1 MKRNIRIS
9 KQILRDYEKL
19 VSEISEINGMIYHHK
34 SIIKTYSS
42 QIKNL
47 YKKRSLDFVLGNHFN
62 YRSPHDGKFIWG
74 DFYTVDKKNF
84 SSKVQIISRK
94 VSNYYVAI
102 GYEYFEK
109 FLRSISAR
117 IIINNKKLVEDENPR
132 LGFNSYKSC
141 LFHLQD
147 KYKNNLD
154 LVHLLKN
161 INPELK
167 RSFEKEKGLKNFLN
181 FYTVYSICRNH
192 TIHSNDFIDVKI
204 FKAGDPVNK
213 EFAVRYF
220 GIELDK
226 KQTKYLID
234 TTDTYDETLKTIVS
248 FAYLIISSFD
258 STFIK

>member
-1 MKRNIRIS
+1 
-9 KQILRDYEKL
+9 
-19 VSEISEINGMIYHHK
+19 MIYHHK

-154 LVHLLKN
+154 LVHLL
-161 INPELK
+161 
-167 RSFEKEKGLKNFLN
+167 
-181 FYTVYSICRNH
+181 
-192 TIHSNDFIDVKI
+192 
-204 FKAGDPVNK
+204 
-213 EFAVRYF
+213 
-220 GIELDK
+220 
-226 KQTKYLID
+226 
-234 TTDTYDETLKTIVS
+234 
-248 FAYLIISSFD
+248 
-258 STFIK
+258 